1 MKIISL
7 LFLTLILGKNCQS
20 QNNMDLSTAKIEYTA
35 NSRGLYNNTLIENK
49 TVSVTKTRDGKPVS
63 NSLTD
68 AELNALI
75 SEFQKVNLEEIPNLK
90 APTEKRF
97 HDGAAMANLKI
108 TYKGKTYESQTFDN
122 GFPPEKIKNLVNTIL
137 SFSKKVE

>member
-1 MKIISL
+1 MKIATL
-7 LFLTLILGKNCQS
+7 LFLTLMLGKNCQS

-35 NSRGLYNNTLIENK
+35 NSRGLYNNTVVENK
-49 TVSVTKTRDGKPVS
+49 TLSVTKTRDGKPVS

-68 AELNALI
+68 DQWNALI
-75 SEFQKVNLEEIPNLK
+75 NEFKKVNLEEIPSLK
-90 APTEKRF
+90 APTQKRF

-122 GFPPEKIKNLVNTIL
+122 GFPPEKIKNLVNTLL
-137 SFSKKVE
+137 SFSKKEE

>member
-7 LFLTLILGKNCQS
+7 LFLTLLLAKNCQS
-20 QNNMDLSTAKIEYTA
+20 QNNMDLSSAKIEYIA
-35 NSRGLYNNTLIENK
+35 NSRGLYNSTVVENK
-49 TVSVTKTRDGKPVS
+49 TVSVAKTRDGNPVTS
-63 NSLTD
+63 SLTD
-68 AELNALI
+68 AQWNALI

-122 GFPPEKIKNLVNTIL
+122 GFPPEKIKKIVNTIL
-137 SFSKKVE
+137 SFSKKE

>member
-1 MKIISL
+1 MKIVAL

-35 NSRGLYNNTLIENK
+35 NSRGLYNNTVIENK
-49 TVSVTKTRDGKPVS
+49 TVSVTKTRDGKPLS

-68 AELNALI
+68 AELNTLI
-75 SEFQKVNLEEIPNLK
+75 SEFQKVNLEEIPSLK

-122 GFPPEKIKNLVNTIL
+122 GYPPDKIKNLVNTIL

>member
-7 LFLTLILGKNCQS
+7 LFLTLFLGKNCQS
-20 QNNMDLSTAKIEYTA
+20 QNNIDLSTAKIEYTD
-35 NSRGLYNNTLIENK
+35 NSRGLYNNTVVENK
-49 TVSVTKTRDGKPVS
+49 TVSVTKTRDGKPIS

-68 AELNALI
+68 AQWNTLI
-75 SEFQKVNLEEIPNLK
+75 KEFQKVNLEEIPSLK
-90 APTEKRF
+90 APTQKRF
-97 HDGAAMANLKI
+97 HDGAAMADLKI

-137 SFSKKVE
+137 SFSNKKE

>member
-1 MKIISL
+1 MKIVTL

-35 NSRGLYNNTLIENK
+35 NSRGLYNNTVIENK
-49 TVSVTKTRDGKPVS
+49 TVSVTKTRDGKPIS

-75 SEFQKVNLEEIPNLK
+75 TEFQKVNLDEIPSLK
-90 APTEKRF
+90 APTQKRF

-108 TYKGKTYESQTFDN
+108 TYQGKTYESQTFDH
-122 GFPPEKIKNLVNTIL
+122 GFPPEKIKNLVNTLL

>member
-7 LFLTLILGKNCQS
+7 LFLTLFLGKDCQS
-20 QNNMDLSTAKIEYTA
+20 QNIVDLSTAKIEYTA
-35 NSRGLYNNTLIENK
+35 NSRGLYNNSIIENK
-49 TVSVTKTRDGKPVS
+49 TVSVTNNRGGKPAS

-68 AELNALI
+68 AQWNALI
-75 SEFQKVNLEEIPNLK
+75 KEFQKVNLEQIPSLK
-90 APTEKRF
+90 APTQKRF

-137 SFSKKVE
+137 SFSSKKE

>member
-1 MKIISL
+1 MKILSL
-7 LFLTLILGKNCQS
+7 LFLTLFLGKSCQS
-20 QNNMDLSTAKIEYTA
+20 QNLDIETAKIEYTA
-35 NSRGLYNNTLIENK
+35 NSRGLYNKTVIENK
-49 TVSVTKTRDGKPVS
+49 TVSATKTRDGKPVS

-68 AELNALI
+68 AQWNALI
-75 SEFQKVNLEEIPNLK
+75 GEFQKVNLEEIPNLK

-122 GFPPEKIKNLVNTIL
+122 GYPPEKIKNLVNTIL
-137 SFSKKVE
+137 SFSKKEE

>member
-1 MKIISL
+1 MKIITL

-20 QNNMDLSTAKIEYTA
+20 QNNMDLNAAKIEYTA
-35 NSRGLYNNTLIENK
+35 NSRGLYNNTVIENK

-75 SEFQKVNLEEIPNLK
+75 NEFQKVNLEEIPSLK

-97 HDGAAMANLKI
+97 HDGAAMADLKI

-122 GFPPEKIKNLVNTIL
+122 GYPPEKIKNLVNTIL

>member
-1 MKIISL
+1 MKIVTL

-35 NSRGLYNNTLIENK
+35 NSRGLYNNTVIENK
-49 TVSVTKTRDGKPVS
+49 TVSVTKTRDGKPIS

-75 SEFQKVNLEEIPNLK
+75 TEFQKVNLDEIPSLK
-90 APTEKRF
+90 APTQKRF

-108 TYKGKTYESQTFDN
+108 TYQGKTYESQTFDH

>member
-7 LFLTLILGKNCQS
+7 LFLTLFLGKNCQS
-20 QNNMDLSTAKIEYTA
+20 QNNVDLETAKLEYTA
-35 NSRGLYNNTLIENK
+35 NSRGLYNNTVVENK
-49 TVSVTKTRDGKPVS
+49 TISVTNTRDGKPIS

-68 AELNALI
+68 AQWSVLI
-75 SEFQKVNLEEIPNLK
+75 KEFQKVNLEEIPSLK
-90 APTEKRF
+90 APTQKRF
-97 HDGAAMANLKI
+97 HDGAAMADLKI

-137 SFSKKVE
+137 SFSKKAE

>member
-7 LFLTLILGKNCQS
+7 LFLTLFLGKNCQS
-20 QNNMDLSTAKIEYTA
+20 QNNVDLSTAKIEYTA
-35 NSRGLYNNTLIENK
+35 NSRGLYNSTVVENK
-49 TVSVTKTRDGKPVS
+49 TVSFTNTRDSKPVS

-68 AELNALI
+68 AQWNTLI
-75 SEFQKVNLEEIPNLK
+75 KEFQKVNLEEIPSLK
-90 APTEKRF
+90 APTQKRF

-137 SFSKKVE
+137 SFSKKTE

>member
-7 LFLTLILGKNCQS
+7 LFLTILLSKNCQS
-20 QNNMDLSTAKIEYTA
+20 QNNMDLNTAKIEYTA
-35 NSRGLYNNTLIENK
+35 NSRGLYNNTVVENK
-49 TVSVTKTRDGKPVS
+49 TISVTNTRDGKPVS

-68 AELNALI
+68 AQWNALI
-75 SEFQKVNLEEIPNLK
+75 KEFQKVNLEEIPSLK
-90 APTEKRF
+90 APTQKRF

-122 GFPPEKIKNLVNTIL
+122 GYPPEKIKNLVNTIL
-137 SFSKKVE
+137 SFSKKEE

>member
-1 MKIISL
+1 MKIITL

-20 QNNMDLSTAKIEYTA
+20 QNNMDVSEAKIEYTA
-35 NSRGLYNNTLIENK
+35 NSRGLYNNTVIENK
-49 TVSVTKTRDGKPVS
+49 TVSITKTREGKPVS

-75 SEFQKVNLEEIPNLK
+75 SEFQKVDLEEIPNLK

-122 GFPPEKIKNLVNTIL
+122 GYPPEKIKNLVNTIL

>member
-1 MKIISL
+1 MKFLSL
-7 LFLTLILGKNCQS
+7 LFLTLILGKSCQS
-20 QNNMDLSTAKIEYTA
+20 QNLDMETAKIEYTA
-35 NSRGLYNNTLIENK
+35 NSRGLYNNTVVENK
-49 TVSVTKTRDGKPVS
+49 MVAVTKTRDGKPVS

-68 AELNALI
+68 AQWSTLI
-75 SEFQKVNLEEIPNLK
+75 KEFQKVNLEEISTLK

-122 GFPPEKIKNLVNTIL
+122 GFPPDKIKNLVNTIL
-137 SFSKKVE
+137 SFSKKEE

>member
-1 MKIISL
+1 MKILSL
-7 LFLTLILGKNCQS
+7 LFLTLFLGKSCQS
-20 QNNMDLSTAKIEYTA
+20 QNLDIETAKIEYTA
-35 NSRGLYNNTLIENK
+35 NSRGLYNNTVVENK

-68 AELNALI
+68 AQWNALI
-75 SEFQKVNLEEIPNLK
+75 GEFQKVNLEEIPNLK
-90 APTEKRF
+90 APTQKRF

-122 GFPPEKIKNLVNTIL
+122 GYPPEKIKNLVNTIL
-137 SFSKKVE
+137 SFSKKEE

>member
-1 MKIISL
+1 ME
-7 LFLTLILGKNCQS
+7 
-20 QNNMDLSTAKIEYTA
+20 TAKIEYTA
-35 NSRGLYNNTLIENK
+35 NSRGLYNKTVIENK
-49 TVSVTKTRDGKPVS
+49 TVSATKTRDGKPVS

-68 AELNALI
+68 AQWNALI
-75 SEFQKVNLEEIPNLK
+75 GEFQKVNLEEIPNLK

-122 GFPPEKIKNLVNTIL
+122 GYPPEKIKNLVNTIL
-137 SFSKKVE
+137 SFSKKIE

>member
-7 LFLTLILGKNCQS
+7 LFLTLFLGKSCQS
-20 QNNMDLSTAKIEYTA
+20 QNSMDLSTAKIEYTA
-35 NSRGLYNNTLIENK
+35 NSRGLYNNTVVEKK
-49 TVSVTKTRDGKPVS
+49 TISVTKTRDGKRVS

-68 AELNALI
+68 AQWSTLI
-75 SEFQKVNLEEIPNLK
+75 SEFQKVNLEEIPSLK

-108 TYKGKTYESQTFDN
+108 TYNGKTYESQTFDN

>member
-1 MKIISL
+1 MKIITL
-7 LFLTLILGKNCQS
+7 LFLTLMLGKNCQS

-35 NSRGLYNNTLIENK
+35 NSRGLHNNTVVENK

-68 AELNALI
+68 AQWNALI
-75 SEFQKVNLEEIPNLK
+75 NEFQKVNLEEIPSLK
-90 APTEKRF
+90 APTQKRF

-108 TYKGKTYESQTFDN
+108 TYQGKTYESQTFDN
-122 GFPPEKIKNLVNTIL
+122 GFPPEQIKNLVNTIV
-137 SFSKKVE
+137 SFSKEKE